1 MVTISKVLARVAAGS
16 LNYFG
21 AQNYAVLATRLNI
34 ARLLKLDS
42 LTKKSGVVMELA
54 VLSGCDFCWF
64 FDCCLA
70 LHGSI
75 PACEVTVDSS
85 PSG

>member
-34 ARLLKLDS
+34 ARL
-42 LTKKSGVVMELA
+42 
-54 VLSGCDFCWF
+54 
-64 FDCCLA
+64 
-70 LHGSI
+70 
-75 PACEVTVDSS
+75 
-85 PSG
+85 

>member
-42 LTKKSGVVMELA
+42 LTKKIWRCDGTRCIIGLRFLL
-54 VLSGCDFCWF
+54 VL
-64 FDCCLA
+64 
-70 LHGSI
+70 
-75 PACEVTVDSS
+75 
-85 PSG
+85 